1 MRTIPADSAIR
12 APSDDA
18 DLRRRLVIPAA
29 AVTVF
34 GVLHHV
40 DHAIRGNHVGWPL
53 IDAVTPFTFSLGV
66 YLLLLP
72 GLYLTPRG
80 KVWAGYWLVVS
91 VLSLALVV
99 WVHFGPSPEAESL
112 PEVYGPWGNALLGG
126 LAVAILFALLASL
139 VALLVA
145 AVRARAASGR
155 W

>member
-1 MRTIPADSAIR
+1 MGTITAETAARRPRDEAG
-12 APSDDA
+12 
-18 DLRRRLVIPAA
+18 LRRRLVVAAA

-34 GVLHHV
+34 GALHHL
-40 DHAIRGNHVGWPL
+40 DHALRGNHVGWPL
-53 IDAVTPFTFSLGV
+53 SDAVTPFTFSLGV

-72 GLYLTPRG
+72 GLYLTPRR
-80 KVWAGYWLVVS
+80 KAWAGYWLVVS
-91 VLSLALVV
+91 VLTLALVV

-145 AVRARAASGR
+145 AVQARTASGR

>member
-1 MRTIPADSAIR
+1 MGTITAETAARRPRDEAG
-12 APSDDA
+12 P
-18 DLRRRLVIPAA
+18 RRRLVVAA
-29 AVTVF
+29 TAVTVF
-34 GVLHHV
+34 GALHHL
-40 DHAIRGNHVGWPL
+40 DHALRGNHVGWPL
-53 IDAVTPFTFSLGV
+53 SDAVTPFTFSLGV

-80 KVWAGYWLVVS
+80 KAWAGYWLLVS
-91 VLSLALVV
+91 VLTLALVV

-145 AVRARAASGR
+145 ALRARAASGR

>member
-1 MRTIPADSAIR
+1 MGTITAETAARRPRDEVG
-12 APSDDA
+12 
-18 DLRRRLVIPAA
+18 LRRRLVVAAA
-29 AVTVF
+29 AVTAF
-34 GVLHHV
+34 GILHHL
-40 DHAIRGNHVGWPL
+40 DHAYRGNHVGWPL

-72 GLYLTPRG
+72 GLYLTARG
-80 KVWAGYWLVVS
+80 KAWAGYWLVVA
-91 VLSLALVV
+91 LLTLGLVV

-139 VALLVA
+139 VALLIA
-145 AVRARAASGR
+145 TLRVRAVSGR

>member
-1 MRTIPADSAIR
+1 MRTIPAHSAIR

-34 GVLHHV
+34 GVLHHL
-40 DHAIRGNHVGWPL
+40 DHAYRGNHVGWPL
-53 IDAVTPFTFSLGV
+53 SDAVTPFTFSLGV

-72 GLYLTPRG
+72 GLYLTPRR

-91 VLSLALVV
+91 LLTLALVV
-99 WVHFGPSPEAESL
+99 WVHFGPSPDAESL